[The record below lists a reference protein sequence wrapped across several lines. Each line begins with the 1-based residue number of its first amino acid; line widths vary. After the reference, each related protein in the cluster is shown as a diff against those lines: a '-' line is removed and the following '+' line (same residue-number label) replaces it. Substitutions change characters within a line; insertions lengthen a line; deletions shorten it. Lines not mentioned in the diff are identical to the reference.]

1 MVTAKDWLWHP
12 CPVGNNAVN
21 LYILIESVNFFYK
34 PGCQPLIYILAF
46 LRFCS
51 STFTDVLCTVHEI
64 FPANVLLSQ
73 RNVKTF
79 GSGLSRSVHG
89 LLQLLETIEIFKIF
103 SFRMCLIFL
112 KGGPARSLTSAK
124 WSTHSRS
131 RSEDDLT
138 RTLRDN
144 LSFQYCNPLIL
155 SF

>member
-73 RNVKTF
+73 RIVKTF
-79 GSGLSRSVHG
+79 GSGLSPSVHG
-89 LLQLLETIEIFKIF
+89 LLQLVIRNNWNLQNIFFQDVLDIFKRGTGEEFDF
-103 SFRMCLIFL
+103 SKVKHTLEEQEWRR
-112 KGGPARSLTSAK
+112 PYQ
-124 WSTHSRS
+124 
-131 RSEDDLT
+131 DLT
-138 RTLRDN
+138 RQLKFSV
-144 LSFQYCNPLIL
+144 L
-155 SF
+155 